1 MKTEDLERQLKAAN
15 PYPPQAL
22 TALEIAAAEA
32 ELGEAI
38 VAGPASAG
46 GGVGA
51 GGTKRSRRSRWPRRI
66 GLAMAGGLAAIV
78 AAVVLVF
85 SGGGGEDG
93 SSRAYAAELVRFAE
107 ASPLLLLEGPGW
119 RVQNANEQRSREGVE
134 GTMEFV
140 TGKPVPYETIQ
151 ITGTG
156 ADERASGLLPAA
168 VRQRRVDLWWRPGS
182 LSEVI
187 GIQRRN
193 PHPHG
198 QDWRKLPVLGTT
210 AAVDTRAEFYANL
223 GRPGDRRMTAFWSED
238 GYVLQL
244 TAWVPDLAAF
254 EERLGW
260 LTKVGTQTWLDAM
273 PAKVVKAADH
283 DAAVREMLKGIPV
296 PSSFEPSKVPDEG
309 LTATRYQVGTS
320 VTATVSCLWFLQWAQ
335 ARRSGDRPAELEAER
350 AMATSRRWPILREM
364 AKDGAYPL
372 TIWQLAKEM
381 PSGVWIHTGHRHPLL
396 PRAEGLGCARLGL
409 PLLPRKQKLQRER
422 GPPLPPR

>member
-1 MKTEDLERQLKAAN
+1 MKTDDLERQLKAAN
-15 PYPPQAL
+15 PYPSQAL
-22 TALEIAAAEA
+22 TALKIAPAEA

-38 VAGPASAG
+38 VGGPASAG
-46 GGVGA
+46 GGEAA
-51 GGTKRSRRSRWPRRI
+51 GRTRRSRRPRRI
-66 GLAMAGGLAAIV
+66 GLAVAGGLAAIV
-78 AAVVLVF
+78 AAVVLVL

-93 SSRAYAAELVRFAE
+93 SGRAYAAELIRFAE

-140 TGKPVPYETIQ
+140 TGKPVPYESIRV
-151 ITGTG
+151 TGHLG
-156 ADERASGLLPAA
+156 SERVAGLLPAS
-168 VRQRRVDLWWRPGS
+168 VRQRRVELWWRHGS
-182 LSEVI
+182 LAEAI
-187 GIQRRN
+187 GFQRQA

-198 QDWRKLPVLGTT
+198 QRWLKLPLLDTSAT
-210 AAVDTRAEFYANL
+210 VDTRAEFYANL
-223 GRPGDRRMTAFWSED
+223 GRPGDRRMIAFWSED

-260 LTKVGTQTWLDAM
+260 LTKVDTQAWLDAM

-283 DAAVREMLKGIPV
+283 DAAVRGMLKGIPV
-296 PSSFEPSKVPDEG
+296 PSTFKPSKIPDEG
-309 LTATRYQVGTS
+309 LTATRYQVGAS
-320 VTATVSCLWFLQWAQ
+320 VTATVSCLWFLQWAE

-364 AKDGAYPL
+364 SKDGAYPL
-372 TIWQLAKEM
+372 TIWQLAEEM
-381 PSGVWIHTGHRHPLL
+381 PSGVWVHTGHRHPLL
-396 PRAEGLGCARLGL
+396 PRAERLGCARLGL